1 MNTNKFDKN
10 RSVWS
15 HWLSVPTVYMLNATG
30 SNTEKKTKKKRVLM
44 TYEEAKKRND
54 ELNEKFPNLKVN
66 YTRELYD
73 EFVKKNDPYIYKE
86 VEVEG
91 EADKTLA
98 IIQFYGDKALVGWRN
113 NDTAKMG
120 MTRLCPIIK
129 KDKKTYLIYRGRKI
143 EISHKKGGWVL

>member
-15 HWLSVPTVYMLNATG
+15 HWLSVPTVYMLDATG

-54 ELNEKFPNLKVN
+54 ELNERFPSLRVN
-66 YTRELYD
+66 YTKELYD
-73 EFVKKNDPYIYKE
+73 EQVRDNYPYVYKE
-86 VEVEG
+86 VNVKG

-98 IIQFYGDKALVGWRN
+98 IIQFYGNKALVGWRN

-120 MTRLCPIIK
+120 MTKLCQIVK
-129 KDKKTYLIYRGRKI
+129 KGKKTYLVYRGRNI
-143 EISHKKGGWVL
+143 EISHKKGGWVI

>member
-1 MNTNKFDKN
+1 
-10 RSVWS
+10 
-15 HWLSVPTVYMLNATG
+15 
-30 SNTEKKTKKKRVLM
+30 M

-120 MTRLCPIIK
+120 MIRLCPIIK

>member
-15 HWLSVPTVYMLNATG
+15 HWLSVPTVYMLDATG

>member
-15 HWLSVPTVYMLNATG
+15 HWLSVPTVYMLDATG

-54 ELNEKFPNLKVN
+54 ELNGKFPSLKVN

>member
-15 HWLSVPTVYMLNATG
+15 HWYTTPTVYMLDATG

-73 EFVKKNDPYIYKE
+73 KFVKENYPYIYKE

-98 IIQFYGDKALVGWRN
+98 IIQFYGNKALVGWRN

>member
-10 RSVWS
+10 RSVCS
-15 HWLSVPTVYMLNATG
+15 HWLSVPTVYMLDATG

-73 EFVKKNDPYIYKE
+73 EFVKENYPYIYKE

>member
-113 NDTAKMG
+113 NDTAKIG

>member
-15 HWLSVPTVYMLNATG
+15 HWLSVPTVYMSDATG

-66 YTRELYD
+66 YTMELYD
-73 EFVKKNDPYIYKE
+73 EFVKKNYPYIYKE

>member
-113 NDTAKMG
+113 NDTTKMG

>member
-15 HWLSVPTVYMLNATG
+15 HWLSVPTVYMLDATG

-54 ELNEKFPNLKVN
+54 ELNGKFPSLKVN

-91 EADKTLA
+91 
-98 IIQFYGDKALVGWRN
+98 G
-113 NDTAKMG
+113 
-120 MTRLCPIIK
+120 
-129 KDKKTYLIYRGRKI
+129 GR
-143 EISHKKGGWVL
+143 